1 MLNDKRV
8 RIIIG
13 HYGSGKT
20 EFSMNYAMKL
30 AQSTEAPIALA
41 DLDIVNPY
49 FRSRQKSKVLENEGI
64 EVISSARGNKY
75 DNADIPMVS
84 AGVLRLFQDDTLQSI
99 IDVGGDAAG
108 ARPMARYKAYYK
120 EGNYD
125 MFAVINRY
133 RQETST
139 VEGAIHHIKKIEAV
153 SGAKVTGLINNTH
166 LLRETSIEDVLYGQE
181 VVKQVSAQ
189 LNIPIKYVCALES
202 IADELEDKGLDG
214 EIFPIHLYM
223 REDWM

>member
-1 MLNDKRV
+1 MLNDNRI

-13 HYGSGKT
+13 HFGSGKT
-20 EFSMNYAMKL
+20 EFAMNYAMKL
-30 AQSTEAPIALA
+30 SEMTNDPIALA

-49 FRSRQKSKVLENEGI
+49 FRSRQKAKTLEARGI

-84 AGVLRLFQDDTLQSI
+84 AGVLKIFQTEGLNGI

-108 ARPMARYKAYYK
+108 ARPMVRYKAYLTK
-120 EGNYD
+120 GNYD

-139 VEGAIHHIKKIEAV
+139 VEGAIKHIKSIEAITN
-153 SGAKVTGLINNTH
+153 AKVTGLINNTH
-166 LLRETSIEDVLYGQE
+166 LLRETSVEDVMYGQVIVRE
-181 VVKQVSAQ
+181 VSKQ
-189 LNIPIKYVCALES
+189 LGIPIKYVCALES
-202 IADELEDKGLDG
+202 IAGALKNETFNG
-214 EIFPIHLYM
+214 EIFPIKLYM

>member
-1 MLNDKRV
+1 MFNDNRV

-20 EFSMNYAMKL
+20 EFAMNYAMMLSEK
-30 AQSTEAPIALA
+30 TDDPIALA
-41 DLDIVNPY
+41 DLDVVNPY
-49 FRSRQKSKVLENEGI
+49 FRSRQKSKTLEARGI

-84 AGVLRLFQDDTLQSI
+84 AGVLKLFQNDQLNGI

-108 ARPMARYKAYYK
+108 ARPMARYKAYLTK
-120 EGNYD
+120 GNYD

-139 VEGAIHHIKKIEAV
+139 VEGAIKHIKSIEEV
-153 SGAKVTGLINNTH
+153 TSAKVTGLINNTH
-166 LLRETSIEDVLYGQE
+166 LLRDTSVEDVMYGQE
-181 VVKQVSAQ
+181 IVKEVSKQ

-202 IADELEDKGLDG
+202 IVEELKEQTFDG